1 MSDITYL
8 FLQMIVL
15 LAYGCYVAYRIGYKK
30 GQANIAEKVRMRA
43 EVFNK
48 WRDIK

>member
-1 MSDITYL
+1 MSEITYL
-8 FLQMIVL
+8 FLQTIVL
-15 LAYGCYVAYRIGYKK
+15 VAYASWVAYRYGYKK

-48 WRDIK
+48 WKDIK